1 MTSKPD
7 TPLLDTVPTPDEL
20 RKLKPEQ
27 LRQLADELR
36 AEMIDAVST
45 SGGHLGSGLGVVE
58 LTVAIHYVFN
68 TPDDKLVWDV
78 GHQCYPHKIITGR
91 RDRIRTLRQGGGL
104 SGFTK
109 RAESEYDPFGAAH
122 SSTSISAALGFAI
135 ANKLNDK
142 PGRGIAVIGDGAMS
156 AGMAYEAMNN
166 AAQAGNRLVVI
177 LNDNDMSIA
186 PPVGGLSAYL
196 ARMVSSSE
204 YLGLRSLASKAV
216 KKMSRRMH
224 EMVGKAEEYTR
235 GMVTGGTLFEEL
247 GFYYVGPIDGHN
259 LDHLIP
265 VLENVRDTSEG
276 PVLIHVVTTKGKG
289 YKYAEESADKYH
301 GVPKFN
307 VVTGEKQKGSGGP
320 PAYQNVFGDT
330 LANLADK
337 DDRICAITAAMPSGT
352 GVDRFAQ
359 RHPDRSFDVGI
370 AEQHGVT
377 FAAGLAAQGMRPFAA
392 IYSTFLQRAYD
403 QVVHDVAIQNLPV
416 RFAIDRAGLVGAD
429 GCTHAGSFDITYL
442 ATLPNMVVMAAADE
456 AELVHM
462 TYTAAEYDD
471 GPIAFRYPRGSGIG
485 VPLPETPQKL
495 EIGKGRIVREGSK
508 VAILSLGARL
518 EEAKKAAD
526 TLEAKGLSTTV
537 VDLRFAK
544 PLDTDLIERL
554 MRTHEVVVTVEEG
567 AIGGLGAHVLTF
579 ASDEGLTDNGLKV
592 RTMRLPD
599 VFQDQDSPDKQYE
612 EARLN
617 APHIVDTVLKALKHN
632 SAGVEEANAEGAR
645 A

>member
-1 MTSKPD
+1 MTSRPD
-7 TPLLDTVPTPDEL
+7 TPLLDTVDTPTDL
-20 RKLKPEQ
+20 RALETTQ
-27 LRQLADELR
+27 LRQLSDELR
-36 AEMIDAVST
+36 AEMISAVST

-68 TPDDKLVWDV
+68 TPDDRLIWDV

-122 SSTSISAALGFAI
+122 SSTSISAALGFAV
-135 ANKLNDK
+135 ANKLNDR

-166 AAQAGNRLVVI
+166 AEQAGNRLVVI

-186 PPVGGLSAYL
+186 PPVGGLSGYL

-216 KKMSRRMH
+216 AKISRRVH
-224 EMVGKAEEYTR
+224 KAVGKAEEYTR

-265 VLENVRDTSEG
+265 VLENVRDAEEG

-289 YKYAEESADKYH
+289 YAPAENSADKYH
-301 GVPKFN
+301 GVAKFD
-307 VVTGEKQKGSGGP
+307 VVSGKQDKGPGGGP
-320 PAYQNVFGDT
+320 PNYQNVFGET
-330 LANLADK
+330 LAKLAETDK
-337 DDRICAITAAMPSGT
+337 RICAITAAMPSGT
-352 GVDRFAQ
+352 GVDKFAQ
-359 RHPDRSFDVGI
+359 AHPDRSFDVGI

-429 GCTHAGSFDITYL
+429 GSTHAGSFDVTYL
-442 ATLPNMVVMAAADE
+442 STLPNFVVMAAADE
-456 AELVHM
+456 AELAHM

-471 GPIAFRYPRGSGIG
+471 GPIAFRYPRGAGTG
-485 VPLPETPQKL
+485 VPIPETLEKL
-495 EIGKGRIVREGSK
+495 AIGKGRIVREGSK
-508 VAILSLGARL
+508 VALLSLGTRL
-518 EEAKKAAD
+518 GESLKAAD
-526 TLEAKGLSTTV
+526 ELEAKGLSTTV
-537 VDLRFAK
+537 ADLRFAK
-544 PLDTDLIERL
+544 PLDTDLIEKL
-554 MRTHEVVVTVEEG
+554 MRTHEVVITIEEA

-579 ASDEGLTDNGLKV
+579 ASDNGLTDAGLRI

-599 VFQDQDSPDKQYE
+599 RFQEQDAPAKQYD
-612 EARLN
+612 EAGLN
-617 APHIVDTVLKALKHN
+617 APDIVDTVLKALRHN
-632 SAGVEEANAEGAR
+632 SAGVEEAR

>member
-1 MTSKPD
+1 MSDKPK
-7 TPLLDTVPTPDEL
+7 TPLLDTVTYPADL
-20 RKLKPEQ
+20 RRLDKSQ
-27 LRQLADELR
+27 LRQFADELR
-36 AEMIDAVST
+36 AEMIDAVSH

-58 LTVAIHYVFN
+58 LTTAIHYVFD
-68 TPDDKLVWDV
+68 TPEDKLVWDV

-122 SSTSISAALGFAI
+122 SSTSISAALGFAM
-135 ANKLNDK
+135 ANKMLGQ
-142 PGRGIAVIGDGAMS
+142 PGRGIAVIGDGSMS

-166 AAQAGNRLVVI
+166 AEQAGNRLVVI

-216 KKMSRRMH
+216 SKFSRRVH
-224 EMVGKAEEYTR
+224 RALDKAEEYTR

-265 VLENVRDTSEG
+265 VLENVRDSEQG
-276 PVLIHVVTTKGKG
+276 PVLVHVVTQKGKG
-289 YKYAEESADKYH
+289 YAPAENSADKYH
-301 GVPKFN
+301 GVAKFD
-307 VVTGEKQKGSGGP
+307 VITGEQKKSSGGP

-330 LANLADK
+330 LAKLAETDT
-337 DDRICAITAAMPSGT
+337 RICAITAAMPSGT
-352 GVDRFAQ
+352 GIDRFAKA
-359 RHPDRSFDVGI
+359 HPDRAFDVGI

-471 GPIAFRYPRGSGIG
+471 GPIAFRYPRGNGTG
-485 VPLPETPQKL
+485 VALPEVPQKL

-508 VAILSLGARL
+508 VAILSLGTRL

-526 TLEAKGLSTTV
+526 QLEAKGLSTTV
-537 VDLRFAK
+537 ADLRFAK
-544 PLDTDLIERL
+544 PLDTALIERL
-554 MRTHEVVVTVEEG
+554 MRTHEVVVTVEEA

-579 ASDEGLTDNGLKV
+579 ASDAGLTDAGLKV

-599 VFQDQDSPDKQYE
+599 TFQDQDDPAKQYD
-612 EARLN
+612 EAGLN
-617 APHIVDTVLKALKHN
+617 APQIVDTVLKALRHN
-632 SAGVEEANAEGAR
+632 SAGVEEAR